1 MEPSTAYIVSFS
13 PTGTTRKI
21 LVGITNGFNAA
32 TVEAVNLTPPAE
44 GRPTTHLG
52 GDGLAIIGAPVYG
65 GRLPAEAISRLRT
78 VRGDN
83 TPAVVVVVYG
93 NRDFEDALLELKDLA
108 VEQGFVP
115 VAGAA
120 FIGEHSFST
129 RELPIAVGRPD
140 GQDLDRAAALGQAVR
155 GKLAGLASL
164 SAIGPLP
171 IPGRFPYEGGA
182 RAMNVAPVTN
192 EERCTL
198 CGVCAGVCPTAAI
211 VVAEQVTTEVAR
223 CIRCCACI
231 KSCPEDA
238 RLWEDP
244 MMLKIST
251 WLAENCAAR
260 KEPQLF
266 GVSV

>member
-1 MEPSTAYIVSFS
+1 MELNTAYVVSFS

-21 LVGITNGFNAA
+21 LVGIANGFKAA
-32 TVEAVNLTPPAE
+32 KVEAVNLTPPDA
-44 GRPTTHLG
+44 GRPATQLG

-78 VRGDN
+78 VRGDK

-129 RELPIAVGRPD
+129 RALPIAVGRPD
-140 GQDLDRAAALGQAVR
+140 GPDLGLAAAFGGAVR
-155 GKLAGLASL
+155 DKLAGMTSL
-164 SAIGPLP
+164 SDLGTLS
-171 IPGRFPYEGGA
+171 IPGRFPYEGGP
-182 RAMNVAPVTN
+182 RAMNVVPATN
-192 EERCTL
+192 VERCTL

-211 VVAEQVTTEVAR
+211 VVAEQVTTEVAA

-238 RLWEDP
+238 RFWEDP

-266 GVSV
+266 GVTA